1 MLDIGWS
8 ELAVI
13 AVIALLVIGPK
24 DLPRALYTVGKWMR
38 AARKVT
44 RDFQKHVDDMMREAE
59 LDEVRKGLNQVQN
72 LNVRK
77 KIQEAVDPTGELKRA
92 FDEPVTGSARSAAAK
107 PSAVADG
114 SSEPPI
120 SDPTPRAE
128 PEAEPAPGPASAPE
142 PRPAAAP
149 AQSDAPASSDKA
161 V

>member
-92 FDEPVTGSARSAAAK
+92 FDEPVTGPARPAAAK
-107 PSAVADG
+107 PSAVSEG
-114 SSEPPI
+114 SAAPAV
-120 SDPTPRAE
+120 SDPA
-128 PEAEPAPGPASAPE
+128 PEAVPASVAAPGSATSPAPRS
-142 PRPAAAP
+142 AAAP

>member
-13 AVIALLVIGPK
+13 AVVALLVIGPK

-59 LDEVRKGLNQVQN
+59 LDEVRKGLQQAQN

-77 KIQEAVDPTGELKRA
+77 QIENTIDPKGELKNA
-92 FDEPVTGSARSAAAK
+92 FDPTRNSGPAAGPATSATEAESAAKEPPRSGLAAGPDDPAPAVEAEAAK
-107 PSAVADG
+107 P
-114 SSEPPI
+114 
-120 SDPTPRAE
+120 
-128 PEAEPAPGPASAPE
+128 EPAGATPN
-142 PRPAAAP
+142 
-149 AQSDAPASSDKA
+149 KA
-161 V
+161 G

>member
-92 FDEPVTGSARSAAAK
+92 FDEPVTGSARPAAAK
-107 PSAVADG
+107 PSAVANG